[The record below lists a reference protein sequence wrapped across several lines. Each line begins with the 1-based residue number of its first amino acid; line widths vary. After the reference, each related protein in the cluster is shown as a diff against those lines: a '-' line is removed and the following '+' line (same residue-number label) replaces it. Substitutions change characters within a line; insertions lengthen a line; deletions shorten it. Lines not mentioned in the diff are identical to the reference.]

1 MDTPQI
7 SVSDIRA
14 LLAAPH
20 EEPVLYLTEQGAL
33 DVWAAAYVWYYRRVL
48 DRDDVVE
55 FLGDAPDFDTI
66 RDALPEFQADV
77 DAAAE
82 RNADCLP

>member
-1 MDTPQI
+1 MWT
-7 SVSDIRA
+7 
-14 LLAAPH
+14 
-20 EEPVLYLTEQGAL
+20 
-33 DVWAAAYVWYYRRVL
+33 AAYVWHYRRVL

-55 FLGDAPDFDTI
+55 FLGDAPDVDTI

-82 RNADCLP
+82 RNTDCLP